1 MSVRAR
7 HEEIMEAL
15 DRLLGTGLPYSA
27 DKIAALRTIERT
39 AKRMADNCER
49 GWSGVEVG
57 GFAAK
62 HVPSVP
68 VGGRVVA

>member
-1 MSVRAR
+1 MNVRAR

-49 GWSGVEVG
+49 G
-57 GFAAK
+57 AAK

-68 VGGRVVA
+68 VGGRVEV